1 MVECAAA
8 FQLQLEVERVG
19 LRLWQV
25 AYTAWHKQILSLS
38 LFRILAEFFG
48 FTRVLWVLVQM
59 SSAAAKAEAR
69 RKAIL
74 SRGSDRLSKLTS
86 SARGE
91 DNPVYMNNGK
101 FYELPP
107 IGRSSDCDIT

>member
-8 FQLQLEVERVG
+8 FQLQLEVGRVG

-25 AYTAWHKQILSLS
+25 AYTAWHKQILSLL

-48 FTRVLWVLVQM
+48 FTRVLWALVQM

-101 FYELPP
+101 CYELPP